1 MRTLGIETSGDIAS
15 VALVEA
21 GHVLAER
28 VFPARM
34 SLCQTVSGHIQA
46 VLEAETVSAEVVD
59 SLAVSLGPGSFTG
72 LRMGV
77 ATAKALAHAT
87 GLPLVGVPTPEAL
100 AWPLSPTADGVICV
114 LQHARRTD
122 AYVTTYRA
130 AEPFGLEEIAPT
142 TVTDLATALEGLRGM
157 GAELL
162 LVGDGVERHAS
173 VIGEAL
179 GGLACLA
186 PPALCVPRASV
197 IAALAQAR
205 AEPPDPEAAMRLR
218 PRYALPSQAERA
230 QGVDLGL

>member
-15 VALVEA
+15 VALVED
-21 GHVLAER
+21 GHIVAER

-34 SLCQTVSGHIQA
+34 SLCMTVSGHIQA
-46 VLEAETVSAEVVD
+46 VLDTETVSAEVVD
-59 SLAVSLGPGSFTG
+59 ALAVSLGPGSFTG

-87 GLPLVGVPTPEAL
+87 GLPLVGIPTPEAL

-122 AYVTTYRA
+122 VYLTAYRVA
-130 AEPFGLEEIAPT
+130 GPFQLLEIAPT
-142 TVTDLATALEGLRGM
+142 TVTELSAAIEGLRAL
-157 GAELL
+157 GAPLVF
-162 LVGDGVERHAS
+162 VGDGAERHAVAIS
-173 VIGEAL
+173 EAL
-179 GGLACLA
+179 GEVARLA
-186 PPALCVPRASV
+186 PPVLCAPRASV

-218 PRYALPSQAERA
+218 PIYALPSQAERA
-230 QGVDLGL
+230 HGVDLGL